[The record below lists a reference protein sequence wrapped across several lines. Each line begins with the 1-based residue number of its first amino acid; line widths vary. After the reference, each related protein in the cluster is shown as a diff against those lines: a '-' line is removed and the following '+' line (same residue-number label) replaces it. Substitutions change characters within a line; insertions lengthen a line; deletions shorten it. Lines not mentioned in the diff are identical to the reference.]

1 MPGAVSAPRHETA
14 ARRPAPLLRG
24 AHEPPQTP
32 RRSRPSAAGD
42 DRRLRNDGR
51 GPLRAGAGAPRLL
64 EPAFSAVRL
73 PRRHAGLVERGAR
86 QAGERIQARPGHRPR
101 AHDGHESEGRGSLR
115 LRAANP
121 GEKALR
127 LRRQVV
133 PIPNPNGGALTPEH
147 VQIRESVSDFA
158 EREVLPIANELDNK
172 AAEIPT
178 HIVKKMAE
186 LGYFGLIFSPDYG
199 GSGLDVLSMAVVA
212 EELAKAWLSV
222 GSVMTRMIITASLVQ
237 SAGTEEQKQKFLPG
251 LCTGE
256 ILAAAAFTEPDAGS
270 DSAGI
275 KCRAVRQG
283 DKYVVTGEKTWC
295 TWANKAHLLCTTVV
309 TDPQA
314 SKKHNRI
321 SILLIPKTPGD
332 EFHPPQLAGSPIP
345 TIGYKG
351 MNSYSLQFDGYEVP
365 AEKLL
370 GAQRGKG
377 FYQLMS
383 TYEIA
388 RIQTAARAVG
398 VAQAA
403 FEAALRYSQERT
415 QFGKPIS
422 EFQVIGHKLAHMA
435 TQVEAGRQLTYHA
448 ARMKDTGKRCDL
460 EAGMAKAFCAE
471 MAEHVTSEAMQVF
484 GGYGYSREFPAP
496 PFWRDARVFRIFEG
510 TSEIQYEVIAKRLL
524 EG

>member
-1 MPGAVSAPRHETA
+1 MPVAN
-14 ARRPAPLLRG
+14 
-24 AHEPPQTP
+24 
-32 RRSRPSAAGD
+32 PSAG
-42 DRRLRNDGR
+42 
-51 GPLRAGAGAPRLL
+51 
-64 EPAFSAVRL
+64 
-73 PRRHAGLVERGAR
+73 GL
-86 QAGERIQARPGHRPR
+86 
-101 AHDGHESEGRGSLR
+101 SE
-115 LRAANP
+115 
-121 GEKALR
+121 
-127 LRRQVV
+127 
-133 PIPNPNGGALTPEH
+133 EH
-147 VQIRESVSDFA
+147 VAIRESVRDFA
-158 EREVLPIANELDNK
+158 NSEVVPIASDLDNQ

-178 HIVKKMAE
+178 PVIRKMAE
-186 LGYFGLIFSPDYG
+186 LGYFGLIFAEEYG
-199 GSGLDVLSMAVVA
+199 GSALDTLSMAIA
-212 EELAKAWLSV
+212 TEELSKAWLSV
-222 GSVMTRMIITASLVQ
+222 GSVMTRMIITASLVE
-237 SAGTEEQKQKFLPG
+237 ANGTEEQKKRFMPG

-256 ILAAAAFTEPDAGS
+256 ILPAAAFTEPDAGS

-275 KCRAVRQG
+275 KCRAVKQG
-283 DKYVVTGEKTWC
+283 DKYLVTGEKTWC

-309 TDPQA
+309 TNPEA
-314 SKKHNRI
+314 PRKHDRL

-351 MNSYSLQFDGYEVP
+351 MNSYSLQFDGYECP
-365 AEKLL
+365 AENLL
-370 GAQRGKG
+370 SGVEGKG
-377 FYQLMS
+377 FRQLMT

-422 EFQVIGHKLAHMA
+422 DFQVIGHKLAHMA
-435 TQVEAGRQLTYHA
+435 TQIEAGRQLTYHA

-484 GGYGYSREFPAP
+484 GGYGYSREFPAQRY
-496 PFWRDARVFRIFEG
+496 WRDARVFRIFEG

-524 EG
+524 EK

>member
-1 MPGAVSAPRHETA
+1 
-14 ARRPAPLLRG
+14 
-24 AHEPPQTP
+24 
-32 RRSRPSAAGD
+32 
-42 DRRLRNDGR
+42 
-51 GPLRAGAGAPRLL
+51 
-64 EPAFSAVRL
+64 
-73 PRRHAGLVERGAR
+73 
-86 QAGERIQARPGHRPR
+86 
-101 AHDGHESEGRGSLR
+101 
-115 LRAANP
+115 
-121 GEKALR
+121 
-127 LRRQVV
+127 
-133 PIPNPNGGALTPEH
+133 
-147 VQIRESVSDFA
+147 
-158 EREVLPIANELDNK
+158 
-172 AAEIPT
+172 
-178 HIVKKMAE
+178 MAE

-199 GSGLDVLSMAVVA
+199 GSGLDTLSMAIVA
-212 EELAKAWLSV
+212 EELSRAWLSV

-237 SAGTEEQKQKFLPG
+237 ANGTDEQKKKFLPG

-275 KCRAVRQG
+275 KCRAVRKG
-283 DKYVVTGEKTWC
+283 DIYAISGEKTWC

-309 TDPQA
+309 TNPEA
-314 SKKHNRI
+314 PKKHNRL

-332 EFHPPQLAGSPIP
+332 QFHPPQLAGSPIP
-345 TIGYKG
+345 SIGYKG
-351 MNSYSLQFDGYEVP
+351 MNSYSLQFDGYEAP
-365 AEKLL
+365 AENLL
-370 GAQRGKG
+370 GGVEGKG

-422 EFQVIGHKLAHMA
+422 EFQVIGHKLAQMA

-484 GGYGYSREFPAP
+484 GGYGYSREFPAQR
-496 PFWRDARVFRIFEG
+496 FWRDARVFRIFEG

>member
-1 MPGAVSAPRHETA
+1 M
-14 ARRPAPLLRG
+14 
-24 AHEPPQTP
+24 
-32 RRSRPSAAGD
+32 
-42 DRRLRNDGR
+42 
-51 GPLRAGAGAPRLL
+51 
-64 EPAFSAVRL
+64 
-73 PRRHAGLVERGAR
+73 
-86 QAGERIQARPGHRPR
+86 
-101 AHDGHESEGRGSLR
+101 
-115 LRAANP
+115 
-121 GEKALR
+121 
-127 LRRQVV
+127 
-133 PIPNPNGGALTPEH
+133 PIPNPNGGALTEEH
-147 VQIRESVSDFA
+147 VQIRESVRDFA
-158 EREVLPIANELDNK
+158 EREVVPVANELDNQ

-178 HIVKKMAE
+178 HVVKKMAE

-199 GSGLDVLSMAVVA
+199 GSGLDVLSMAFVA
-212 EELAKAWLSV
+212 EE
-222 GSVMTRMIITASLVQ
+222 
-237 SAGTEEQKQKFLPG
+237 QKKKLLPG

-283 DKYVVTGEKTWC
+283 DKYLVTGEKTWC
-295 TWANKAHLLCTTVV
+295 TWANKAHILCTTVV

-314 SKKHNRI
+314 AKNHNRI

-332 EFHPPQLAGSPIP
+332 NFHPPQLAGSPIP

-351 MNSYSLQFDGYEVP
+351 MNSYALQFDGYEAP
-365 AEKLL
+365 AENLL
-370 GAQRGKG
+370 GGVPGKG
-377 FYQLMS
+377 FRQLMS

-435 TQVEAGRQLTYHA
+435 TQIEAGRQLTYHA

-460 EAGMAKAFCAE
+460 EAGMAKVFCAE
-471 MAEHVTSEAMQVF
+471 MAEHVTSEAMQIF
-484 GGYGYSREFPAP
+484 GGYGYSREFPAQR
-496 PFWRDARVFRIFEG
+496 FWRDARVFRIFEG